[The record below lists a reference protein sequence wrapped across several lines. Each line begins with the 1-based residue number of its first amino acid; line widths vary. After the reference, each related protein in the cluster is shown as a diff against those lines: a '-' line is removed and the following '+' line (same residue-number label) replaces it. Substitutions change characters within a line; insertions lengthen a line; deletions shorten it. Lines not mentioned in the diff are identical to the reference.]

1 MLSPSTGI
9 VDGRERRDEL
19 FLVVLPIG
27 RAALDLRDQP
37 VKVFRRSNED
47 VAQLRRCAHHIGQ
60 HVQRARIFA
69 KVVEKHRA
77 AAPRRD
83 VSRDAGDRAVRIRR
97 FEDGGKEIRRETAE
111 RLARDEVVG
120 HSLKVLVYRRGIAET
135 QRLEVRARLILRE
148 VRRKEEI

>member
-1 MLSPSTGI
+1 M
-9 VDGRERRDEL
+9 
-19 FLVVLPIG
+19 
-27 RAALDLRDQP
+27 
-37 VKVFRRSNED
+37 
-47 VAQLRRCAHHIGQ
+47 
-60 HVQRARIFA
+60 QRAGIFA

-83 VSRDAGDRAVRIRR
+83 VLRDGRDRGVRIWR
-97 FEDGGKEIRRETAE
+97 FEDGRKQIWRETAE
-111 RLARDEVVG
+111 SLARDEVVG